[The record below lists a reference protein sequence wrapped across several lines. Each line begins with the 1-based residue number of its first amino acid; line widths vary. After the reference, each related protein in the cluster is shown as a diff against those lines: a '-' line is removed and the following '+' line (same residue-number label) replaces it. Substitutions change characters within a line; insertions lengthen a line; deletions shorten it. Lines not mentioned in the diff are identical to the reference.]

1 MRALIKI
8 NTLIINSLPYFTKTI
23 LYCNLITV
31 LQFNNFFVLQFK
43 YYFKYFFVLQLNAI
57 SNYFVLQFNNCN
69 LINVLKLSVYPCTLI
84 ISTVPKWMIRKTYQN
99 EIFKEINHTKVLDDY
114 TYTLHSTYTFYTL
127 VLFWYINSILNTPLR
142 ITFLIMK

>member
-43 YYFKYFFVLQLNAI
+43 NYFKYFFVLQLNAI
-57 SNYFVLQFNNCN
+57 SNYFVLQFN
-69 LINVLKLSVYPCTLI
+69 KCTKI
-84 ISTVPKWMIRKTYQN
+84 IRVSLYV
-99 EIFKEINHTKVLDDY
+99 DY
-114 TYTLHSTYTFYTL
+114 KHGT
-127 VLFWYINSILNTPLR
+127 
-142 ITFLIMK
+142 